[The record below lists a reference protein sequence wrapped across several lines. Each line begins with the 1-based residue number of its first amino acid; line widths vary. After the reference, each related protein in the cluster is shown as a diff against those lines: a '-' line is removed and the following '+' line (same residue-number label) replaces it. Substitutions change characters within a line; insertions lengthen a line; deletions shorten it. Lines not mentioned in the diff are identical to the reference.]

1 MSAVPRPRSA
11 TLLGLGMSLA
21 RRGFLAWASI
31 AIGVV
36 TVLGMSIL
44 AIVLSGRGARP
55 PLHTIPIVTSGLL
68 AWGGGFTLAFA
79 VAVHALRRDV
89 EGGIRH
95 MLEGRAV
102 DLGGYLLVRVGGL
115 AAVLALVVAGGTFV
129 VGVFSSLLAIGSGGA
144 GRAMQATLASVA
156 FGLAFASVLAPT
168 ALFALG
174 ARKRLG
180 GYLFLFFIVV
190 FPELCVEAIGDEIPR
205 WLSDMLTIPSALV
218 GLRASLTPGSV
229 DLARLGRTLV
239 SVAFYVT
246 ATTLLVRREA
256 RNLRFGETE

>member
-11 TLLGLGMSLA
+11 TLLGFGMNLA

-31 AIGVV
+31 AIGIL
-36 TVLGMSIL
+36 TVLGMAVV

-55 PLHTIPIVTSGLL
+55 PLHTIPIVTSSML

-102 DLGGYLLVRVGGL
+102 DLRGYLLVRVGGL
-115 AAVLALVVAGGTFV
+115 AAVIGVVVAGGTLV
-129 VGVFSSLLAIGSGGA
+129 VGLFASLLAIGSGGV
-144 GRAMQATLASVA
+144 GRSLQATLASVA
-156 FGLAFASVLAPT
+156 FGLAFAAVIAPT

-190 FPELCVEAIGDEIPR
+190 FPELVVETVGDAIPR
-205 WLSDMLTIPSALV
+205 WLADMLTIPSAL
-218 GLRASLTPGSV
+218 GALRGSLTPGVV
-229 DLARLGRTLV
+229 DLASFARSLV
-239 SVAFYVT
+239 SVAIYAT

-256 RNLRFGETE
+256 ENLRFGDLE